1 MIKSFIGNFV
11 QDICNHN
18 GYSEEQCEQIQYTTT
33 VLFFE
38 FIKLMSIIIIFS
50 LIGYCKESIIIIGIM
65 SITKPFIGG
74 YHENTQIKCFIA
86 TMLIT
91 TGVILLSL
99 NCKLNNISNCIL
111 ILISLF
117 SIYNTAPV
125 LNNKMPITR
134 LELIKGNRILGISI
148 SSVIGISSILLYKFN
163 NIYELITWT
172 ILFQSMFMFNKREK
186 D

>member
-1 MIKSFIGNFV
+1 MIRNFIGNFV
-11 QDICNHN
+11 QGICNYN
-18 GYSEEQCEQIQYTTT
+18 EYSEEQCEQIQYTTT

-74 YHENTQIKCFIA
+74 YHENTQVRCFIA

-91 TGVILLSL
+91 SSVILLSL
-99 NCKLNNISNCIL
+99 NCKLNFISNCIL

-125 LNNKMPITR
+125 LNDKMPITR
-134 LELIKGNRILGISI
+134 LELINKNRILGISI
-148 SSVIGISSILLYKFN
+148 SIVLSISSILLYRYS

-172 ILFQSMFMFNKREK
+172 ILFQSILMFNKRQK
-186 D
+186 K

>member
-1 MIKSFIGNFV
+1 
-11 QDICNHN
+11 
-18 GYSEEQCEQIQYTTT
+18 
-33 VLFFE
+33 
-38 FIKLMSIIIIFS
+38 MSIIIIFS

-91 TGVILLSL
+91 TGVILLGL

-134 LELIKGNRILGISI
+134 LELIKRNRILGIII
-148 SSVIGISSILLYKFN
+148 SLSVAISSILLYKHSEL
-163 NIYELITWT
+163 YEFITWT
-172 ILFQSMFMFNKREK
+172 ILFQSILMFNKREK

>member
-1 MIKSFIGNFV
+1 MIRSFIGNFV

-50 LIGYCKESIIIIGIM
+50 LIGYCKKSIIIIGIM

-74 YHENTQIKCFIA
+74 YHEDTQIKCFIA
-86 TMLIT
+86 TMFIT
-91 TGVILLSL
+91 TGIILLSL
-99 NCKLNNISNCIL
+99 NCKLNFISNSIL

-125 LNNKMPITR
+125 LNYKMPITR
-134 LELIKGNRILGISI
+134 LQLIKRNRILGISI
-148 SSVIGISSILLYKFN
+148 STALCICSISLYKYSD
-163 NIYELITWT
+163 IYELITWT
-172 ILFQSMFMFNKREK
+172 ILFQSILMFNKKET

>member
-1 MIKSFIGNFV
+1 MIRSFIGNFV

-33 VLFFE
+33 VFFFE
-38 FIKLMSIIIIFS
+38 LVKLMTIILVFS
-50 LIGYCKESIIIIGIM
+50 LYGYWKESIIIIGIM
-65 SITKPFIGG
+65 CLTKPFIGG
-74 YHENTQIKCFIA
+74 YHEDTQIKCFIA

-91 TGVILLSL
+91 TSVILLSL
-99 NCKLNNISNCIL
+99 NCKLNFISNSIL

-134 LELIKGNRILGISI
+134 LELIKKNRVLGISI
-148 SSVIGISSILLYKFN
+148 SSVLAISSILLYKYSGL
-163 NIYELITWT
+163 YEIITWT
-172 ILFQSMFMFNKREK
+172 ILFQSILMFNKRQNK
-186 D
+186 

>member
-1 MIKSFIGNFV
+1 MIRNFIGNFV
-11 QDICNHN
+11 QGICNYN
-18 GYSEEQCEQIQYTTT
+18 GYSEEQCEQIQYTIT

-74 YHENTQIKCFIA
+74 YHENTQVRCFIA

-91 TGVILLSL
+91 SSVILLSL
-99 NCKLNNISNCIL
+99 NCKLNFISNCIL

-125 LNNKMPITR
+125 LNDKMPITR
-134 LELIKGNRILGISI
+134 LELINKNRILGISI
-148 SSVIGISSILLYKFN
+148 SSILAISSILLYRYS

-172 ILFQSMFMFNKREK
+172 ILFQSILMFNKRK
-186 D
+186 KK

>member
-1 MIKSFIGNFV
+1 MIRKFIRDFV
-11 QDICNHN
+11 QDICRHN
-18 GYSEEQCEQIQYTTT
+18 GYTEEQCEQMQYITT

-38 FIKLMSIIIIFS
+38 FIKLLLVIILFAIV
-50 LIGYCKESIIIIGIM
+50 GYWKESILIIVIM
-65 SITKPFIGG
+65 SITKPFVGG
-74 YHENTQIKCFIA
+74 YHEDTQVKCFIA

-91 TGVILLSL
+91 TGIILLSL
-99 NCKLNNISNCIL
+99 NCKLNFISNCIL

-134 LELIKGNRILGISI
+134 LQLIKRNRILGITI
-148 SSVIGISSILLYKFN
+148 STALGISSILLYKYSSF
-163 NIYELITWT
+163 YELITWT
-172 ILFQSMFMFNKREK
+172 ILFQSILMFNKREE

>member
-1 MIKSFIGNFV
+1 MIRSFIGNFV

-18 GYSEEQCEQIQYTTT
+18 GYSKEQCEQIQYTTT

-38 FIKLMSIIIIFS
+38 LIKLMSIIIIFS

-74 YHENTQIKCFIA
+74 YHEDTQIKCFIA
-86 TMLIT
+86 TMFIT

-99 NCKLNNISNCIL
+99 NCKLNFISNSIL

-125 LNNKMPITR
+125 LNYRMPITR
-134 LELIKGNRILGISI
+134 LELIKRNRVLGISI
-148 SSVIGISSILLYKFN
+148 SSVIGISSILLYKIN

-172 ILFQSMFMFNKREK
+172 ILFQAMLMFNKREK
-186 D
+186 